1 MKAFNKMRD
10 GIQQL
15 VYHLIDPSVRGMI
28 RLGVTPNMV
37 TTAGFLGNLLAAVL
51 IVCSAFAHPSAPC
64 LWQVGLG
71 GAIIL
76 FASVFDMVDGYL
88 ARTGGLASTFGAF
101 YDSVLDRYSELVT
114 LLAIAFYFISYGQ
127 LWFALA
133 TFLSL
138 VGSIMVSYVRARAE
152 GLGAEC
158 KVGLMQRPER
168 VVVTSLGAILT
179 PLFASLWSLAIPQIL
194 IAVLANYTAFVRV
207 SHVRGQLR

>member
-1 MKAFNKMRD
+1 
-10 GIQQL
+10 
-15 VYHLIDPSVRGMI
+15 VY
-28 RLGVTPNMV
+28 
-37 TTAGFLGNLLAAVL
+37 
-51 IVCSAFAHPSAPC
+51 SAFANPSAPC

-71 GAIIL
+71 GALIL
-76 FASVFDMVDGYL
+76 FSSVFDMVDGYL

-114 LLAIAFYFISYGQ
+114 LLAIAFYFFSYG
-127 LWFALA
+127 LPWFALS

-168 VVVTSLGAILT
+168 VVVTSLGALLT

-194 IAVLANYTAFVRV
+194 IAVLANYTAGVRV
-207 SHVRGQLR
+207 RHVKGQLR